1 MRFLQKLEKIRD
13 FWFLIIT
20 SFFFF
25 LLRLPSLVEPY
36 WYGDEG
42 IYQVLGIAMNQHRLL
57 YRDIWDNKPPLLY
70 FVYSLFGSD
79 QFWVRFFSLII
90 GVLAIIAFY
99 FLAKKLFKKEKI
111 VWMSTALFALLL
123 GLPLLEG
130 NIANAENFM
139 LFPIITAGVLVLKS
153 TEYSPRGEAGKRRNT
168 RHKILFTAGLLLG
181 IAFLFKI
188 VAVFDFGAL
197 LVFLILAD
205 PSFSFKNLF
214 KRKVLIFEIK
224 KIAGFFLGFVL
235 PIILTAAI
243 FLFNGAL
250 SYFIKAV
257 LFSNVGYVGYGNKL
271 IVPQGFLILKLVILG
286 LFCLLI
292 YAKRKSLSLPLMFT
306 WLWFAFS
313 LFNAFFSQRPYT
325 HYLLTLLPAFCLL
338 VGFFLFDKKRQRFT
352 FLVLALTIIIVI
364 KSFWLYTKLPPYY
377 ANFVLFITSQK
388 SVSSYEAFFDRKT
401 PTDYKLAEYINLH
414 INPKDSIFIWGNNAQ
429 LYKLTDKL
437 PPGKYAVAYHITS
450 YLDGVSNTKTGVL
463 MKKPKLIVIMPNTG
477 RVPFSLLNYKEKITI
492 NNVIVYERIF

>member
-1 MRFLQKLEKIRD
+1 MKFLQKLEKIRD
-13 FWFLIIT
+13 FWFLLIT

-25 LLRLPSLVEPY
+25 LLRLPSLFEPY

-70 FVYSLFGSD
+70 FVYSLFNSD
-79 QFWVRFFSLII
+79 QFWVRLFSLII
-90 GVLAIIAFY
+90 GLLTVIAFY
-99 FLAKKLFKKEKI
+99 FLAKKLFEKEKI
-111 VWMSTALFALLL
+111 VWASTALFALLF

-139 LFPIITAGVLVLKS
+139 LLPIITAGYLVLQS
-153 TEYSPRGEAGKRRNT
+153 SEY
-168 RHKILFTAGLLLG
+168 KILNTKYLILFFSGVLLS

-197 LVFLILAD
+197 LVFLVFAD
-205 PSFSFKNLF
+205 SSFSFKNLL
-214 KRKVLIFEIK
+214 KRKTLIFEIEK
-224 KIAGFFLGFVL
+224 VASFVLGFVL
-235 PIILTAAI
+235 PIILTAAV
-243 FLFNGAL
+243 FLFNDAL

-271 IVPQGFLILKLVILG
+271 IIPQGFLILKLTMLG
-286 LFCLLI
+286 LFCLFI
-292 YAKRKSLSLPLMFT
+292 YAKRKSLSFPSMFV
-306 WLWFAFS
+306 WLWLAFS

-352 FLVLALTIIIVI
+352 LLVLVLTLIILI
-364 KSFWLYTKLPPYY
+364 KSFWFFAKFPFYY
-377 ANFVLFITSQK
+377 ANFVLFITNQK
-388 SVSSYEAFFDRKT
+388 SVSSYEAFFDRNT
-401 PTDYKLAEYINLH
+401 PIDYELAAYIALH
-414 INPKDSIFIWGNNAQ
+414 TNPRDSIFIWGNNAQ

-437 PPGKYAVAYHITS
+437 PPGKYAAAYHITS
-450 YLDGVSNTKTGVL
+450 YPDGISNTKAGIL
-463 MKKPKLIVIMPNTG
+463 MKKPKLIVIMPNVG
-477 RVPFSLLNYKEKITI
+477 RIPFSLLNYREKITI
-492 NNVIVYERIF
+492 NKVLVYERIF

>member
-1 MRFLQKLEKIRD
+1 MRFLRKLEKSRD
-13 FWFLIIT
+13 FLFLLIT

-25 LLRLPSLVEPY
+25 LLRLPSLFEPH

-42 IYQVLGIAMNQHRLL
+42 IYQVLGVAMNQNRLL

-79 QFWVRFFSLII
+79 QFWVRLFSLII
-90 GVLAIIAFY
+90 GLLTVIAFY
-99 FLAKKLFKKEKI
+99 ILSKKLFEKEKI
-111 VWMSTALFALLL
+111 VWTSTALFALLF

-139 LFPIITAGVLVLKS
+139 LLPIITAGILVLKS
-153 TEYSPRGEAGKRRNT
+153 TETKIRNT
-168 RHKILFTAGLLLG
+168 KYKMLFIAGFLLS

-197 LVFLILAD
+197 LVFLVFAD
-205 PSFSFKNLF
+205 SSFSFKNLL
-214 KRKVLIFEIK
+214 KRKTLIFEIEK
-224 KIAGFFLGFVL
+224 VASFVLGFVL
-235 PIILTAAI
+235 PIILTAAV

-257 LFSNVGYVGYGNKL
+257 LFSNVGYVGYGNNL
-271 IVPQGFLILKLVILG
+271 IIPQGFLILKLMILG
-286 LFCLLI
+286 LFYLLL
-292 YAKRKSLSLPLMFT
+292 YAKRKSLSFPSMFV

-352 FLVLALTIIIVI
+352 LLVLVLTLIIVV
-364 KSFWLYTKLPPYY
+364 KSFWFFGKFPFYY
-377 ANFVLFITSQK
+377 ANFVLFITNQK
-388 SVSSYEAFFDRKT
+388 SVSSYEAFFDRNT
-401 PTDYKLAEYINLH
+401 PIDYELAAYIALH
-414 INPKDSIFIWGNNAQ
+414 TNPSDSIFIWGNNAQ

-437 PPGKYAVAYHITS
+437 PPGKYAAAYHITS
-450 YLDGVSNTKTGVL
+450 YPDGVSNTKTG
-463 MKKPKLIVIMPNTG
+463 
-477 RVPFSLLNYKEKITI
+477 
-492 NNVIVYERIF
+492 

>member
-1 MRFLQKLEKIRD
+1 MRLLQKLEKSRD
-13 FWFLIIT
+13 FWFLLIT
-20 SFFFF
+20 SFLFF
-25 LLRLPSLVEPY
+25 LLRLPSLFEPY

-42 IYQVLGIAMNQHRLL
+42 IYQVLGRAMNQHLLL

-79 QFWVRFFSLII
+79 QFWVRLFSLII
-90 GVLAIIAFY
+90 GLLTIIAFY
-99 FLAKKLFKKEKI
+99 ILSNK
-111 VWMSTALFALLL
+111 
-123 GLPLLEG
+123 LLEG

-139 LFPIITAGVLVLKS
+139 LLPIITAGILVLKS
-153 TEYSPRGEAGKRRNT
+153 TETKIRNT
-168 RHKILFTAGLLLG
+168 KYKILFIAGLLLG

-197 LVFLILAD
+197 LVFLVFAD
-205 PSFSFKNLF
+205 SSFSFKNLL
-214 KRKVLIFEIK
+214 KRKTLIFEIEK
-224 KIAGFFLGFVL
+224 VASFVLGFVL

-257 LFSNVGYVGYGNKL
+257 LFSNVGYVGYGNRL
-271 IVPQGFLILKLVILG
+271 IIPQGFLILKLIILG
-286 LFCLLI
+286 LFCWLL
-292 YAKRKSLSLPLMFT
+292 YAKRKSLSFPSMFV

-352 FLVLALTIIIVI
+352 LLVLVLTLIIVV
-364 KSFWLYTKLPPYY
+364 KSFWFFGKFPFYY
-377 ANFVLFITSQK
+377 ANFVLFITNQK
-388 SVSSYEAFFDRKT
+388 SVSSYEAFFDRNT
-401 PTDYKLAEYINLH
+401 PIDYELAAYIALH
-414 INPKDSIFIWGNNAQ
+414 TNPSDSIFIWGNNAQ

-437 PPGKYAVAYHITS
+437 PPGKYAAAYHITS
-450 YLDGVSNTKTGVL
+450 YPDGVSNTKTGIL
-463 MKKPKLIVIMPNTG
+463 MKKPKLIVIMPNVG
-477 RVPFSLLNYKEKITI
+477 SVPFPLLNYREKII
-492 NNVIVYERIF
+492 IDKVLVYERIF

>member
-1 MRFLQKLEKIRD
+1 MKFLQKLEKSRD
-13 FWFLIIT
+13 FLFLLIT

-25 LLRLPSLVEPY
+25 LLRLPSLFEPY

-42 IYQVLGIAMNQHRLL
+42 IYQVLGVAMNQHRLL

-70 FVYSLFGSD
+70 FVYSLFNSD

-90 GVLAIIAFY
+90 GILTIIAFY
-99 FLAKKLFKKEKI
+99 ILSKKLFEKERI
-111 VWMSTALFALLL
+111 VWASTALFALLF

-139 LFPIITAGVLVLKS
+139 LLPIITAGILVLKS
-153 TEYSPRGEAGKRRNT
+153 TESKIQNT
-168 RHKILFTAGLLLG
+168 KYKILFTAGLLLG

-188 VAVFDFGAL
+188 VAVFDFGAM
-197 LVFLILAD
+197 LVFLVFAD
-205 PSFSFKNLF
+205 SSFSFKNLL
-214 KRKVLIFEIK
+214 KRKTLIFEIEK
-224 KIAGFFLGFVL
+224 VAGFVLGFVL
-235 PIILTAAI
+235 PIILTAAV

-271 IVPQGFLILKLVILG
+271 IIPQGFLILKLIILG
-286 LFCLLI
+286 LFCLLL
-292 YAKRKSLSLPLMFT
+292 YARRKSLSFPSMFV

-352 FLVLALTIIIVI
+352 FLVLVLTFIIVI
-364 KSFWLYTKLPPYY
+364 KSFWFFAKFPFYY
-377 ANFVLFITSQK
+377 ANFVLFVTNQK
-388 SVSSYEAFFDRKT
+388 SVSSYEAFFDRNT
-401 PTDYKLAEYINLH
+401 PIDYELAAYISLH
-414 INPKDSIFIWGNNAQ
+414 TYPSDSIFIWGNNAQ

-437 PPGKYAVAYHITS
+437 PPGKYAAAYHITS
-450 YLDGVSNTKTGVL
+450 YPDGVSNTKTGIL
-463 MKKPKLIVIMPNTG
+463 MKKPKLIVIMPNVG
-477 RVPFSLLNYKEKITI
+477 PIPFPLLNYREKII
-492 NNVIVYERIF
+492 IDKVLVYERIF

>member
-1 MRFLQKLEKIRD
+1 MKLLLKLEKSRD
-13 FWFLIIT
+13 FWFLLIT

-25 LLRLPSLVEPY
+25 LLRLPSLFEPY

-42 IYQVLGIAMNQHRLL
+42 IYQVLGMAMGQHRLL

-79 QFWVRFFSLII
+79 QFWVKLFSLLI
-90 GVLAIIAFY
+90 GLLTVIAFY
-99 FLAKKLFKKEKI
+99 FLAKKLFEKEKI
-111 VWMSTALFALLL
+111 VWVSTALFALLF

-139 LFPIITAGVLVLKS
+139 LLPIITAGILVLKS
-153 TEYSPRGEAGKRRNT
+153 TNI
-168 RHKILFTAGLLLG
+168 KIKNKKYKTLFISGFLLS

-197 LVFLILAD
+197 LVFLVFAD
-205 PSFSFKNLF
+205 SSFSFKNLL
-214 KRKVLIFEIK
+214 KRKTLIFEIEK
-224 KIAGFFLGFVL
+224 VASFGVGFVL
-235 PIILTAAI
+235 PIILTATF

-271 IVPQGFLILKLVILG
+271 IIPQGFLILKLLILA

-292 YAKRKSLSLPLMFT
+292 YAKRKSLSFPFMFV

-325 HYLLTLLPAFCLL
+325 HYLLILLPSFCLM
-338 VGFFLFDKKRQRFT
+338 VGFLLLDKKRQRFT
-352 FLVLALTIIIVI
+352 LLVLALTLIIVI
-364 KSFWLYTKLPPYY
+364 KSFWFFARFPAYY
-377 ANFVLFITSQK
+377 VNFVSFITSQK
-388 SVSSYEAFFDRKT
+388 SVPSYEAFFDRNT
-401 PTDYKLAEYINLH
+401 PIDYELAAYINL
-414 INPKDSIFIWGNNAQ
+414 NTNSNDSIFIWGNNAQ

-437 PPGKYAVAYHITS
+437 PPGKYAAAYHITS
-450 YLDGVSNTKTGVL
+450 YPDGVSNTKTGIL
-463 MKKPKLIVIMPNTG
+463 MKKPKLIVIMPNVG
-477 RVPFSLLNYKEKITI
+477 DVPFSLLNYREKIMI
-492 NNVIVYERIF
+492 DNVLVYERIF